1 MKRVTKWAQLACH
14 ASHISREDWSRRCPV
29 GDLLVDPDQGY
40 LLCRRSPPRALV
52 GQNHHRVISRVCR
65 YTNFAVGDA
74 LEHDRNLVGLEQH
87 FASHRLKAF
96 WSAGEAITEKIDRRR
111 IARENVRFLLCHRI
125 GPLADGFSNSANPII
140 RTVLR
145 VKFSFAILSGVSRQ
159 SRTVVFHFGP
169 NTLPTSCAAL
179 LRATAAAQ
187 Y

>member
-1 MKRVTKWAQLACH
+1 MKRVTMSGEPTMKRVTMWDATRLSRVTPSLYERQLPQDRDDLLAQEGKRVTKWAQLACH

-87 FASHRLKAF
+87 FA
-96 WSAGEAITEKIDRRR
+96 
-111 IARENVRFLLCHRI
+111 RFH
-125 GPLADGFSNSANPII
+125 GGTLAS
-140 RTVLR
+140 
-145 VKFSFAILSGVSRQ
+145 
-159 SRTVVFHFGP
+159 
-169 NTLPTSCAAL
+169 
-179 LRATAAAQ
+179 
-187 Y
+187 